1 MPTPTPAPPDV
12 SVLMPYRD
20 AAPNVGEAIESVL
33 AEEGVALEL
42 IAIDDGSR
50 DEGAAVVDAIA
61 RRDARVRHVRHVPH
75 AGGSGEG
82 IVASLRLGGA
92 IARAPFLARMDSDDV
107 SLPGRIRLALER
119 LRADASLAAVGTR
132 VEAFVA
138 EGADGAAPARLA
150 VGDGLLRYVAWQN
163 ALLTPQAHAHALFVE
178 SPLCNPSVTM
188 RRDAFERVGG
198 YRETCGPEDYDLF
211 LRFDEAG
218 YGLAKL
224 EDVLLRWRHR
234 PERVTFTDPHCRI
247 GRFAELKAPFLARRL
262 RTLGRPFA
270 IWGAGKTGKRL
281 ARALELHDAWPA
293 RFFDID
299 PRKLGRPAR
308 SARIEPPEALRRG
321 EETIVV
327 AVGEPGARDVVR
339 ARLDALGLV
348 EGADYVCAS

>member
-1 MPTPTPAPPDV
+1 MPVPAHPDV

-20 AAPNVGEAIESVL
+20 AAPHVGEAIESVL
-33 AEEGVALEL
+33 AEVGVALEL

-50 DEGAAVVDAIA
+50 DEGPAVVDAIA
-61 RRDARVRHVRHVPH
+61 ARDPRVRHVRH
-75 AGGSGEG
+75 GGASGEG
-82 IVASLRLGGA
+82 IVASLRLGCA
-92 IARAPFLARMDSDDV
+92 IAQGRFLSRMDSDDV
-107 SLPGRIRLALER
+107 SLDGRIRRALER
-119 LRADASLAAVGTR
+119 LRAEPSLAAVGTR

-138 EGADGAAPARLA
+138 DHAGVA
-150 VGDGLLRYVAWQN
+150 VGEGLVRYVDWQN
-163 ALLTPQAHAHALFVE
+163 ALLTPLDHANALFVE

-198 YRETCGPEDYDLF
+198 YRETSGPEDYDLF

-218 YGLAKL
+218 FGLAKL
-224 EDVLLRWRHR
+224 EAVLLRWRHR
-234 PERVTFTDPHCRI
+234 EERVTFNDPHCRI
-247 GRFAELKAPFLARRL
+247 GRFAELKAPFLAGRL
-262 RTLGRPFA
+262 RALGRPFA

-281 ARALELHDAWPA
+281 ARALELHDAWPT

-308 SARIEPPEALRRG
+308 SARIEPPEGLRLG
-321 EETIVV
+321 EETVVV

-348 EGADYVCAS
+348 EGADYLCAS